1 MAWIEVIPPERATGR
16 LAEVYES
23 IAPVVGDR
31 AHPSAIHAVFSLLPN
46 VLLARVHFSRA
57 MTRGA
62 SGLGRRLE
70 ELISTQVASLLG
82 CRF

>member
-46 VLLARVHFSRA
+46 VLLARVTSR
-57 MTRGA
+57 
-62 SGLGRRLE
+62 
-70 ELISTQVASLLG
+70 VP
-82 CRF
+82 